1 MELEGVRLNPL
12 RQDDWRFCFSY
23 ATKTRIWAGLR
34 LVSIAMAAAGM
45 VVCMGVFSGPLIAL
59 PDEVAESMSYT
70 VFLFLAGM
78 GAATVCWWSALA
90 VLHALTAVF
99 LMLTVKRAVPVATL
113 ADVPDIK
120 EFLSEPQNQKR
131 SSRDAGARLREGTML
146 RDSMRAVR
154 ERLLSWMRREPA
166 SYSAPP
172 TSWRS

>member
-70 VFLFLAGM
+70 VFLFGNYI
-78 GAATVCWWSALA
+78 
-90 VLHALTAVF
+90 VF
-99 LMLTVKRAVPVATL
+99 YPRA
-113 ADVPDIK
+113 
-120 EFLSEPQNQKR
+120 
-131 SSRDAGARLREGTML
+131 
-146 RDSMRAVR
+146 
-154 ERLLSWMRREPA
+154 
-166 SYSAPP
+166 
-172 TSWRS
+172 